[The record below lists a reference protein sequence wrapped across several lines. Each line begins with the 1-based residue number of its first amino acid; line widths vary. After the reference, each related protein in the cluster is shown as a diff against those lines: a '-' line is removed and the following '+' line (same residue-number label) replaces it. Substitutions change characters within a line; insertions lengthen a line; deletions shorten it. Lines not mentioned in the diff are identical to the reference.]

1 MCSSDL
7 AAASVE
13 QADMIKD
20 ITSGF
25 DEISV
30 AINTG
35 SSTAEENTQTS
46 ASLNDE
52 AKTLSDMVSRFSLN

>member
-1 MCSSDL
+1 
-7 AAASVE
+7 
-13 QADMIKD
+13 MIKD

-25 DEISV
+25 DEISA

-52 AKTLSDMVSRFSLN
+52 AKTLGDMVSRFRLD